1 MEDFKV
7 ALSAVLLILMVVLL
21 SLTIRN
27 QQKAEALED
36 RIDAFRIE
44 LEAQLDANQDFCES
58 AEAICQKALEV
69 CSSNPN

>member
-44 LEAQLDANQDFCES
+44 LEAQLDANQDFCGI

-69 CSSNPN
+69 CSPNPN

>member
-36 RIDAFRIE
+36 RIA
-44 LEAQLDANQDFCES
+44 
-58 AEAICQKALEV
+58 V